1 MRHRIMGNENKVSL
15 KGKRKYLVLKVRI
28 EELERCKLLE
38 VKLPANAK
46 KITGILV
53 TARSEV

>member
-1 MRHRIMGNENKVSL
+1 MDSEKKVTL
-15 KGKRKYLVLKVRI
+15 KGKRKYLVVKVRI

-46 KITGILV
+46 RITGILV

>member
-1 MRHRIMGNENKVSL
+1 MENETKISL

-28 EELERCKLLE
+28 DQLERCKLLE

-46 KITGILV
+46 KVSGILV
-53 TARSEV
+53 TARFEI

>member
-1 MRHRIMGNENKVSL
+1 MGNENKVSL